1 MTEHLLADLTHE
13 RMVFLL
19 KAKYCESQVF
29 EIPPV

>member
-1 MTEHLLADLTHE
+1 MIEHLLADLAHE
-13 RMVFLL
+13 RMVFQL